1 MHLGAASAWG
11 ALLGVFI
18 PSFAGV
24 VCLVEGELV
33 LCWGDYCYRAHEPPQ
48 GSTFPRSYCL
58 GPAAF
63 LLLKRHRVSFW
74 GDKKVL
80 ELNKSDGSVI
90 S

>member
-63 LLLKRHRVSFW
+63 LLLVREEGAS
-74 GDKKVL
+74 
-80 ELNKSDGSVI
+80 GSLGAWQI
-90 S
+90 GKG